1 MTANAAPEPFPD
13 PRMEEPAAALRAAA
27 DECRR
32 DPSLQAELDADPR
45 AFFAARGLDIPTGA
59 DLKVAAN
66 TPEVFHLVMPADPQR
81 HPLRRNAGPRFR
93 RHGPPGVQHHQLAEH
108 DPVVREQRQ
117 HRARALQLNG
127 RAFPSHM
134 FWLQTPRGG
143 GPGAA
148 IIGTV

>member
-66 TPEVFHLVMPADPQR
+66 TPEVFHLVMPADPNDILSDETLAR
-81 HPLRRNAGPRFR
+81 VSGGTVRRESSTISSLSTIPSCVSSAST
-93 RHGPPGVQHHQLAEH
+93 
-108 DPVVREQRQ
+108 VRE
-117 HRARALQLNG
+117 HYN
-127 RAFPSHM
+127 
-134 FWLQTPRGG
+134 
-143 GPGAA
+143 
-148 IIGTV
+148 

>member
-13 PRMEEPAAALRAAA
+13 PRMEKPAAALRAAA

-66 TPEVFHLVMPADPQR
+66 TPEVFHLVMPADPNDILSDETLAR
-81 HPLRRNAGPRFR
+81 VSGGTVRRESSTISSLSTIPSCVSSAST
-93 RHGPPGVQHHQLAEH
+93 
-108 DPVVREQRQ
+108 VRE
-117 HRARALQLNG
+117 HYN
-127 RAFPSHM
+127 
-134 FWLQTPRGG
+134 
-143 GPGAA
+143 
-148 IIGTV
+148 